1 MAETLGPG
9 VLDDPFAPDLSLE
22 ERLRALESAWAEPGP
37 VPAGADQRLAAQT
50 ARLEALAAEVVA
62 QRERLRDQEKSLVER
77 IADVDDDRRL
87 TSSQL
92 QRGWQAQREEFEARV
107 RRHGRASALVLA
119 LALAGGGLLALYLHS
134 RAAPAALA
142 GEVAGLRQD
151 LQRLSGLVQ
160 QDAQLQERLA
170 ALASAVGDLSTR
182 QRRGTKPAEPL
193 PAAEGP
199 ALAERLER
207 LTTEQRR
214 QGAELDA
221 LQRAVQALAAAAPSR
236 AVPAPD
242 PAAGSRPPKSAAP
255 APDPVPGLAAPDAAP
270 ATTAPITT
278 TQAPPRFARTLV
290 TDRPFALQL
299 LGGYNRAKLLEL
311 AVRPDLPDPVYLR
324 AESRRGRPWFVLIHS
339 LHASNAEAQAAL
351 AKLPADLRA
360 PSPWIRDLPRGVE
373 LEVVKRAS
381 ARR

>member
-1 MAETLGPG
+1 MAETLGSG

-37 VPAGADQRLAAQT
+37 AHTAADQRLAAQA
-50 ARLEALAAEVVA
+50 ARLEMLAAEVVA

-119 LALAGGGLLALYLHS
+119 LALAGGVLLAFYLHA
-134 RAAPAALA
+134 RAAPAALS

-170 ALASAVGDLSTR
+170 VLAATVGDLSTR
-182 QRRGTKPAEPL
+182 QRRGTKSAEL
-193 PAAEGP
+193 APAAEGA

-214 QGAELDA
+214 QGGELEA
-221 LQRAVQALAAAAPSR
+221 LQRAVQALAAGSRPSKSAAE
-236 AVPAPD
+236 PD
-242 PAAGSRPPKSAAP
+242 PAPGSAAP
-255 APDPVPGLAAPDAAP
+255 PPDPVP
-270 ATTAPITT
+270 ATTTPGTTPGT
-278 TQAPPRFARTLV
+278 TQVPPRLSRTTV

-299 LGGYNRAKLLEL
+299 LGGYNRDKLLEL

-351 AKLPADLRA
+351 AKLPAGLRA